1 MSYKKSIIAI
11 STGLALAAAV
21 WCAETTLPVPANL
34 KADGLPQL
42 PTSLIQDV
50 APYSEYRTATLL
62 DWHPTRREIL
72 IATRFGDVP
81 QIHRVAQPG
90 GARTQLT
97 FFPERVSGAR
107 YRPTS
112 DDVFLLSKD
121 VGGGEW
127 YQLYTY
133 DTRTGRSTL
142 ITDGKSRNTGPL
154 WSKTGKLVAYSS
166 TRRNGKDNDIYVVN
180 PDDPNS
186 TRMVTQVE
194 GGGWGV
200 EDWAPDDRTLIVG
213 NRKSAYEAA
222 IYTVDLASGTRAPLT
237 PEKSGVAYSDPQF
250 TPDGKGTYLL
260 TNQDSD
266 FQRLA
271 YQDLTTH
278 KLTFIRPDTSWDIAA
293 ITLSQDGKRLAY
305 VVNEAGSGV
314 LHVLTTGTQKE
325 VALPR
330 LPHGNLTGVRWHRN
344 GRDLGFTL
352 TSARSPSDVY
362 SIDVD
367 SGKLERWTASETGGL
382 DASKFAEPE
391 LVSWKSFDGLTI
403 TGFYYAPP
411 KSFSGPR
418 PVIVNIH
425 GGPEGQSQPGY
436 MGSYNYVLNE
446 LGVAMILP
454 NVRGSKGYGTRF
466 LNLDNGMKREDS
478 VKDIGALLDWIATRP
493 DLDVKR
499 VMVTGGSYGG
509 YMTLASMTHY
519 NDRFRCALDIVGIS
533 NWITFF
539 EHTESYRRDLR
550 RVEYGDER
558 DPKMRDFLSTI
569 SPVNHVRNI
578 TKPMF
583 IVAGKNDPRVPYTE
597 GEQMAKAIRGNGV
610 PVWYLLAEDEGHGF
624 AKKNNRDY
632 LFASTVLFIKRYLL
646 Q

>member
-1 MSYKKSIIAI
+1 MSYKSFAITI
-11 STGLALAAAV
+11 STILTLAIAA
-21 WCAETTLPVPANL
+21 WCANNNLPVPANL

-42 PTSLIQDV
+42 PESLLQDL
-50 APYSEYRTATLL
+50 APYSEFRTATLL

-81 QIHRVAQPG
+81 QVHRVSQPG

-97 FFPERVSGAR
+97 FFPERILGAR

-112 DDVFLLSKD
+112 DDVFLFSKD

-127 YQLYTY
+127 FQLYTY

-142 ITDGKSRNTGPL
+142 LTDGKSRNTGPL

-166 TRRNGKDNDIYVVN
+166 TRRNGKDNDIYVVD
-180 PDDPNS
+180 PDDPKT
-186 TRMVTQVE
+186 TRMVSQGD
-194 GGGWGV
+194 GGGWYV
-200 EDWAPDDRTLIVG
+200 EEWSPDDRTLIVG
-213 NRKSAYEAA
+213 NHKSAYEAA
-222 IYTVDLASGTRAPLT
+222 LYKVDVTSGTRTPLT
-237 PEKSGVAYSDPQF
+237 PETSGVAYEDPQYA
-250 TPDGKGTYLL
+250 PDGKGIYLL
-260 TNQDSD
+260 SNQDSD
-266 FQRLA
+266 FERLA
-271 YQDLTTH
+271 YLDLATR
-278 KLTFIRPDTSWDIAA
+278 KVTFIRPDLHWDVSTIA
-293 ITLSQDGKRLAY
+293 LSQDGKRLAY

-314 LHVLTTGTQKE
+314 LNVLDTGTRRQI
-325 VALPR
+325 ALPH
-330 LPHGNLTGVRWHRN
+330 LPYGNLAGIRWHHN

-352 TSARSPSDVY
+352 TSARSPSDAY

-367 SGKLERWTASETGGL
+367 SSKLERWTTSETGGL
-382 DASKFAEPE
+382 DASQFVEPE
-391 LVSWKSFDGLTI
+391 LISWKSFDGLKI

-411 KSFSGPR
+411 KRFTGPR

-425 GGPEGQSQPGY
+425 GGPESQYEPGY
-436 MGSYNYVLNE
+436 MGTYNYLINE

-454 NVRGSKGYGTRF
+454 NVRGSSGYGKTY
-466 LNLDNGMKREDS
+466 LNLDNGVKREDS
-478 VKDIGALLDWIATRP
+478 VKDIGALLDWIAMRP
-493 DLDVKR
+493 DLDPKR
-499 VMVTGGSYGG
+499 AMVTGGSYGG

-533 NWITFF
+533 NWITFL
-539 EHTESYRRDLR
+539 EYTESYRRDLR

-569 SPVNHVRNI
+569 SPVSHVRSI

-597 GEQMAKAIRGNGV
+597 GEQMAQAIRGNGV
-610 PVWYLLAEDEGHGF
+610 PVWYLLADDEGHGY
-624 AKKNNRDY
+624 AKKKNRDY
-632 LFASTVLFIKRYLL
+632 LFASTVLFIKQYLL